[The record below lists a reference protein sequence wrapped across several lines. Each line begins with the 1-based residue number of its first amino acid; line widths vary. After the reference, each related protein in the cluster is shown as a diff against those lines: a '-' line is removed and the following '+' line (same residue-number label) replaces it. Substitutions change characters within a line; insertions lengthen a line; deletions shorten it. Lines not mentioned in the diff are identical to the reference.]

1 MGPETFF
8 QGWGGIARTLVV
20 GVVAYAALVFILRV
34 SGKRTLSKLNAFDL
48 VVTVAFG
55 STLATILL
63 NKNVAL
69 AEGLFALAL
78 LVFLQFAVTWTSVR
92 WPGFRRAIRSEP
104 TVLVRRGE
112 LIDPAMRR
120 ERVTPDEVLS
130 AVREA
135 GGHRLEDAEA
145 VFLEADGTLV
155 AILKR

>member
-1 MGPETFF
+1 MSAETFF
-8 QGWGGIARTLVV
+8 QGWGGIARTLAV
-20 GVVAYAALVFILRV
+20 GVIAYVALVFILRV

-63 NKNVAL
+63 NRNVAL

-78 LVFLQFAVTWTSVR
+78 LVALQFSVTWTSVR
-92 WPGFRRAIRSEP
+92 WPAFRRAIRSEP

-112 LIDPAMRR
+112 LIDAAMRR

-130 AVREA
+130 AIREA
-135 GGHRLEDAEA
+135 GGRALADAEA

-155 AILKR
+155 AILKP